1 MVTLYS
7 LLLFIVILVTL
18 PLWIW
23 RYFTTPKYRGT
34 VLQRLGWGIRAR
46 AARPRIWIHAVS
58 VGETLA
64 AQGLIQAL
72 QRAHPDYELVVSTV
86 TKTGQQIAQD
96 KLTGIALV
104 FHLPIDLPWITRH
117 VMRRIRPSLLLI
129 METELWPGLLATARE
144 RRVPVVIVNGR
155 ISPRSF
161 ANYRRVRFFMRR
173 FLSQVHLFVMQ
184 SPMDA
189 SRIQA
194 IGVPQQRIRVSGNI
208 KYDQALLRPNADA
221 MRELHMLI
229 GQKPDE
235 PVFLA
240 ASTHP
245 GEEDIILHVF
255 ARLRDMRP
263 TLRLI
268 LVPRHPERA
277 NAVAMMIQKHGFSV
291 QLVSQS
297 RGAWPDTVLLVDQV
311 GWLTRLYAMAHLV
324 FVGGSLIPHGGQ
336 NMLEPAGWGLPV
348 TFGPHTFN
356 FKDAVHLLVEAGA
369 ALVVHNEEDLFL
381 ACRRLLQEP
390 DVWHQMGQKGREVV
404 AANSGALARTLQEI
418 TPLLE
423 ELRRAPSLPVA

>member
-7 LLLFIVILVTL
+7 LLFFIVIVVTL

-34 VLQRLGWGIRAR
+34 VLQRLGWGIHAR

-144 RRVPVVIVNGR
+144 GRVPVVIVNGR

-184 SPMDA
+184 SSMDA

-208 KYDQALLRPNADA
+208 KYDQALVRPNADA
-221 MRELHMLI
+221 MRELHMRI

-245 GEEDIILHVF
+245 GEEDIILRVF

-277 NAVAMMIQKHGFSV
+277 NAVEMMIQKHGFSV
-291 QLVSQS
+291 QMLSQS
-297 RGAWPDTVLLVDQV
+297 RGAWPDAVLLVDQV